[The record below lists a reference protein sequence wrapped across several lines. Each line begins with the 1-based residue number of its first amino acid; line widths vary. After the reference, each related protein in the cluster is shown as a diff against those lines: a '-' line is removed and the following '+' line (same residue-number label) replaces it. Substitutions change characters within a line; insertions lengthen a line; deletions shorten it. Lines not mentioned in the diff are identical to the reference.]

1 MVSRTIFT
9 DVSVKELVT
18 SITSNINQLE
28 KNTRGACVINPDK
41 IENDV
46 SLCIIRVLSSG
57 LFLFSSHLVSFITNL
72 LSLLFLV

>member
-9 DVSVKELVT
+9 DVSVKELVI

-28 KNTRGACVINPDK
+28 KNTSGACVISPDK

-46 SLCIIRVLSSG
+46 SLCIIKVLSSG
-57 LFLFSSHLVSFITNL
+57 LSQLSSHLLKRIFKP
-72 LSLLFLV
+72 LVYYIIE

>member
-1 MVSRTIFT
+1 MVSRTMFT
-9 DVSVKELVT
+9 DVNVKELLT

-46 SLCIIRVLSSG
+46 SSKIV
-57 LFLFSSHLVSFITNL
+57 FTT
-72 LSLLFLV
+72 

>member
-1 MVSRTIFT
+1 MVSRTMFT
-9 DVSVKELVT
+9 DVNVKELLT

-46 SLCIIRVLSSG
+46 SLCIIKVLSSG
-57 LFLFSSHLVSFITNL
+57 LSQLSNHLLIFITH
-72 LSLLFLV
+72 

>member
-1 MVSRTIFT
+1 MVSKIIFI
-9 DVSVKELVT
+9 DVRVKELVI
-18 SITSNINQLE
+18 SMTSNINQLE

-46 SLCIIRVLSSG
+46 SLCIIKVLSSG
-57 LFLFSSHLVSFITNL
+57 LFIFSSHLLSFITNL